1 MPKLLLAVVA
11 LSLTACLDPA
21 EDGNLVPRTADEDP
35 SIPQLSFNGS
45 RFHVETFG
53 DPSAPVI
60 VMLHGGPGGDYRGLL
75 RLRDPVNGVRLEDR
89 HLLVYWDQRGSGLS
103 QRHRESELTLAA
115 YDRDLTWIIDQF
127 SPGRPVVLLGH
138 SWGGMYASRYIS
150 LHPDKVAGAV
160 LMEPGPLTGALFSE
174 VRPQMFQF
182 DILSEWLN
190 DYAWAE
196 SIVSPDGHAR
206 ADYLRGLGD
215 LSGGGQPAYHPST
228 TDREPFWRL
237 GAVAAAAINAEGIVD
252 GEPVW
257 DFTRGL
263 DRVAPP
269 VLFEA
274 SADNTVIGSAFQ
286 QRQMRFYANAGLAV
300 IAGAGHDFPWTRP
313 AETLAP
319 VLSYLDSIA
328 F

>member
-1 MPKLLLAVVA
+1 MPKLLIGLIA
-11 LSLTACLDPA
+11 LSLIACLDPA

-45 RFHVETFG
+45 TFHVETFG

-60 VMLHGGPGGDYRGLL
+60 VMLHGGPGGDYRALL

-89 HLLVYWDQRGSGLS
+89 HLLVYWDQRGCGLS
-103 QRHRESELTLAA
+103 RRHPTGEISLAA
-115 YDRDLTWIIDQF
+115 YEQDLTSIIDRF

-138 SWGGMYASRYIS
+138 SWGAMYATRYIAR
-150 LHPDKVAGAV
+150 HPEKVAGAV

-174 VRPQMFQF
+174 IKSQMFDF
-182 DILSEWLN
+182 NPLSEWLN

-196 SIVSPDGHAR
+196 TIVSPDGHAR
-206 ADYLRGLGD
+206 ADYLRGLGAVGD
-215 LSGGGQPAYHPST
+215 LQPGYHTSK
-228 TDREPFWRL
+228 TDREPFWRQ
-237 GAVAAAAINAEGIVD
+237 GSVASAAINAEGIVD

-257 DFTRGL
+257 DFVTGL
-263 DRVAPP
+263 DQFRTP

-274 SADNTVIGSAFQ
+274 SEQNTVTGVEFQ
-286 QRQMRFYANAGLAV
+286 QKQMQFYPDARLAV
-300 IAGAGHDFPWTRP
+300 IPGVGHDFPWTRA
-313 AETLAP
+313 AETAAP
-319 VLSYLDSIA
+319 VLSYLTSIG

>member
-1 MPKLLLAVVA
+1 MSKPLIAVAA
-11 LSLTACLDPA
+11 LSLAACLDPA

-45 RFHVETFG
+45 TFHVEAFG

-60 VMLHGGPGGDYRGLL
+60 VVLHGGPGGDYRGLL

-89 HLLVYWDQRGSGLS
+89 YRVVFWDQRGSGLS
-103 QRHRESELTLAA
+103 ERHAESQISLVA
-115 YDRDLTWIIDQF
+115 YEQDLTTIIDRF

-138 SWGGMYASRYIS
+138 SWGGMYATRYIS
-150 LHPDKVAGAV
+150 LHPERVAGAV
-160 LMEPGPLTGALFSE
+160 LMEPGPLTGALYDEIKS
-174 VRPQMFQF
+174 QMFNL
-182 DILSEWLN
+182 DPIAEWLN
-190 DYAWAE
+190 DYAWAQ

-206 ADYLRGLGD
+206 ADYLWGLASFGD
-215 LSGGGQPAYHPST
+215 IQPGFHAST
-228 TDREPFWRL
+228 TDREPFWRH

-257 DFTRGL
+257 DFTVGL
-263 DRVAPP
+263 DRFTTP

-274 SADNTVIGSAFQ
+274 SSDNTVIGVEFQ
-286 QRQMRFYANAGLAV
+286 EKQMPFYPHASLAV
-300 IAGAGHDFPWTRP
+300 IAGAGHDFPWVRP

-319 VLSYLDSIA
+319 VFNYLNAIG